1 MKEYFWTDSM
11 SSEPSSYQN
20 QTKTQQQKRKL
31 KNITDEHRYKN
42 PQQNMSTLNLIIL

>member
-1 MKEYFWTDSM
+1 MKEGTDSM
-11 SSEPSSYQN
+11 RQAPSSYQN

-42 PQQNMSTLNLIIL
+42 HQQNMSTLNLIIH